1 MRLLRFWYLYQTQFL
16 LPWYFLPITD
26 IYFLFSFLEQSLE
39 VTEFVDIVPL
49 MRPLMH
55 CVCLVYAN
63 STYYNSPARIIGKKK
78 YLWKCYISRVL
89 LLLSNMDGQILRHL
103 FRQIICFVSK
113 CFFLNLQYWHFL
125 YCFGFNLK
133 LIL

>member
-1 MRLLRFWYLYQTQFL
+1 MI
-16 LPWYFLPITD
+16 FLPITD
-26 IYFLFSFLEQSLE
+26 IYFLFSSLEQSLE

-78 YLWKCYISRVL
+78 YLGKCYITYLNKFLISK
-89 LLLSNMDGQILRHL
+89 GQKISKSIFLG
-103 FRQIICFVSK
+103 FRSLP
-113 CFFLNLQYWHFL
+113 FFTKLCYMKTNSVTEIVKGIEHKDLNL
-125 YCFGFNLK
+125 
-133 LIL
+133 